1 MVHMDGTHG
10 RLARRR
16 LSLAEFDYV
25 VQTRPGASNHAAYT
39 MLRILTRAEDDGAIT
54 DAVLCLALPNSS
66 AACQRQ
72 PQAKGGLLS
81 LLTLL
86 ELLECQADDG
96 RRKEAR
102 ATMDGNDKSWF
113 REDANRIMVR
123 TAPWDGTEQVYVPTH
138 MRYGVLML
146 GHYPPPARN
155 AEASRMYTSMRRWF
169 YWESMVV
176 HDYTVVASCMQ
187 CARYRVGKRRKT
199 KYLKTF
205 PPTELLTNVCLDLL
219 FSLPQPAAEN
229 EYLFFI
235 VDCFSKMMRAITL
248 SWIDT
253 ETIAAAFSDY
263 WVTACGPPATV
274 ISETGP
280 QFRST
285 LFQGSATP
293 RDLPPVLHDV
303 LPADEPPSGAVQP
316 DHRGATA
323 DVNRRS
329 LRTMR

>member
-1 MVHMDGTHG
+1 MRTDHAALKWMVHMDGTHG

-72 PQAKGGLLS
+72 PQAEGGLLS

-86 ELLECQADDG
+86 ELLEFQADDG

-146 GHYPPPARN
+146 GHYLRQP
-155 AEASRMYTSMRRWF
+155 EMR
-169 YWESMVV
+169 
-176 HDYTVVASCMQ
+176 
-187 CARYRVGKRRKT
+187 KRAGCTRRCDGG
-199 KYLKTF
+199 F
-205 PPTELLTNVCLDLL
+205 IG
-219 FSLPQPAAEN
+219 SLWW
-229 EYLFFI
+229 
-235 VDCFSKMMRAITL
+235 CTTTL
-248 SWIDT
+248 SWQ
-253 ETIAAAFSDY
+253 AACSARGTASASD
-263 WVTACGPPATV
+263 VRRNT
-274 ISETGP
+274 S
-280 QFRST
+280 
-285 LFQGSATP
+285 
-293 RDLPPVLHDV
+293 
-303 LPADEPPSGAVQP
+303 
-316 DHRGATA
+316 
-323 DVNRRS
+323 RRS
-329 LRTMR
+329 PRRSC